1 VTEINEY
8 GQEVGTPLP
17 QWQGAEQLRRKTL
30 TGRYCR
36 LETLCAQTHAADL
49 YDAYAQAED
58 ERDWTWLASR
68 RPQSVADTQTWLL
81 LKTADPSLVPFAV
94 IDSRSDRAV
103 GLVCLMAID
112 RANGTVEIGHV
123 TWSPRMKNSVLGT
136 ETVWLLLRE
145 AFACGYR
152 RVEWKCDSL
161 NTASRRAAERLG
173 FTFEGRFRQK
183 IVRKGRNRDS
193 DWLSIIDG
201 EWPERDA
208 VLQAWLEANNFTS
221 EGQQRRSMHDVRQ
234 ALSATPRTAE

>member
-1 VTEINEY
+1 MTEINEY

-173 FTFEGRFRQK
+173 FTFEGVF
-183 IVRKGRNRDS
+183 
-193 DWLSIIDG
+193 
-201 EWPERDA
+201 A
-208 VLQAWLEANNFTS
+208 
-221 EGQQRRSMHDVRQ
+221 RRSCVKDVTVT
-234 ALSATPRTAE
+234 ATGSPSLMVNGPSVMRCFRPGWKRIILPQRVNSGARCMTCARL